1 RVLLVALWGALR
13 GGRRCV
19 PATVHGSHR
28 STVVPRQSEAVVQQ
42 LPGLC
47 GQRIRTLFAAQQ
59 HHSDPSAV
67 TLGTTRV
74 GVLRVVR
81 ESRLATEESGVA
93 AEQLVV
99 VAEWVVLLAVLSG
112 EGELL
117 RADDPGDPLAPHSCV
132 VDDAEVVGGTHHA

>member
-1 RVLLVALWGALR
+1 
-13 GGRRCV
+13 
-19 PATVHGSHR
+19 
-28 STVVPRQSEAVVQQ
+28 
-42 LPGLC
+42 
-47 GQRIRTLFAAQQ
+47 
-59 HHSDPSAV
+59 
-67 TLGTTRV
+67 GTTRV

-132 VDDAEVVGGTHHA
+132 VDDAEVVGGTHHALGVQSGGAGGTGVQRAELCGPLVHQASR